1 MYQELELYIHIPFC
15 VKKCAYCDFLSGPA
29 DHERKRKYLDALLEE
44 VQGYKKIQPISDY
57 IVTSIFF
64 GGGTPSIFPGEWIC
78 EIMDAVKQTFSL
90 TSDAEITIEANPGT
104 VDEEKLH
111 LYKKAGINRISFGC
125 QSADNEELKM
135 LGRIHTWETFLD
147 SYAMARTCGF
157 DNINVDLMSG
167 LPGQTVSSWEQT
179 LEKVIRLEPE
189 HISAYS
195 LIVEEGTPFYE
206 MADKLNLP
214 DEDAE
219 RTMYE
224 RTGEI
229 LKKHGYEQ
237 YEISN
242 YARAGYA
249 CQHNIGYWTGRAYLG
264 LGLGSSSL
272 FEEKRFSN
280 TGDME
285 EYLEESGQIEEL
297 RRDVMILT
305 KENQMEE
312 FMILGLRMN
321 QGVSEVEFEKQFKTS
336 IDTVYGEILNK
347 YEQSG
352 HLQRKQGQISFTRK
366 GISVSNP
373 ILAEML
379 L

>member
-1 MYQELELYIHIPFC
+1 MYQEIELYIHIPFC

-29 DHERKRKYLDALLEE
+29 DYEHKRKYLDALLKEIR
-44 VQGYKKIQPISDY
+44 GYKNIQQISNY
-57 IVTSIFF
+57 MVTSIFF
-64 GGGTPSIFPGEWIC
+64 GGGTPSIFQGEWIC
-78 EIMDAVKQTFSL
+78 QIMDAVKQTFTL
-90 TSDAEITIEANPGT
+90 KSDAEVTIEANPGT
-104 VDEEKLH
+104 VDEEKLN

-125 QSADNEELKM
+125 QSADNGELNV
-135 LGRIHTWETFLD
+135 LGRIHTWEAFLD
-147 SYAMARTCGF
+147 SYAVARRCGF

-229 LKKHGYEQ
+229 LKKYGYEQ

-242 YARAGYA
+242 YARAGYE

-264 LGLGSSSL
+264 LGLGASSL
-272 FEEKRFSN
+272 FGEKRFSN
-280 TGDME
+280 TIDMM
-285 EYLEESGQIEEL
+285 EYLEQSGQIEKL
-297 RRDVMILT
+297 RRDSMMLT
-305 KENQMEE
+305 KENKMEE

-321 QGVSEVEFEKQFKTS
+321 RGVSEAEFEKRFKIS

-352 HLQRKQGQISFTRK
+352 HLRRKQGWISFTRK